1 MKLCNSCKQTKPFS
15 EFNKSVKNKDN
26 YQTTCKMCCSVVNE
40 KYKKTKTGHL
50 VQYLST
56 IKWRAKTKNIPFD
69 LDLEYLISVTTDK
82 CPVFGFDFFWGRMGK
97 NDRKSRPSLDRIIP
111 ELGYIKGNVVFISN
125 WANII
130 KQDATEK
137 ELYAVA
143 NWLHAKRKEVLN
155 AFKEQL
161 APVPEGSYIQG
172 AVGAELGSVSAPWT
186 WEDDDRPH
194 HHCGTIQWEDLNN
207 RPETSSGDG
216 VAHRNKKV
224 EPSPA
229 LTGRQS
235 DGEPD
240 AEIIRLDFGSGR
252 LFS

>member
-15 EFNKSVKNKDN
+15 EFNKAVKNKDN

-50 VQYLST
+50 VQYLSA

-161 APVPEGSYIQG
+161 APVSEGAYIQG
-172 AVGAELGSVSAPWT
+172 AVGAELGSVSTPWT
-186 WEDDDRPH
+186 WEDYDHADDYSGATR
-194 HHCGTIQWEDLNN
+194 GENTYNSAKEG
-207 RPETSSGDG
+207 SGDG
-216 VAHRNKKV
+216 MGRGSKEV
-224 EPSPA
+224 ES
-229 LTGRQS
+229 LIVTQS
-235 DGEPD
+235 VEATWPREPK
-240 AEIIRLDFGSGR
+240 IIWVRKRSGHIPD
-252 LFS
+252 